1 MSLEQLK
8 TIRSRRMEQR
18 FVELQEQR
26 RVLQER
32 AELAEAH
39 QGLQAA
45 EAQVQTAQQNS
56 SEANLKLEKLKE
68 IIKVQGAKSAREEP
82 VQ

>member
-26 RVLQER
+26 RVLQEQQQ
-32 AELAEAH
+32 H
-39 QGLQAA
+39 LQQKEQQLVHFGQWRLGTPRSTVCQPEKPAIR
-45 EAQVQTAQQNS
+45 TAN
-56 SEANLKLEKLKE
+56 A
-68 IIKVQGAKSAREEP
+68 V
-82 VQ
+82 

>member
-1 MSLEQLK
+1 MLFDYQKNLEDL
-8 TIRSRRMEQR
+8 R
-18 FVELQEQR
+18 QEEER
-26 RVLQER
+26 LR